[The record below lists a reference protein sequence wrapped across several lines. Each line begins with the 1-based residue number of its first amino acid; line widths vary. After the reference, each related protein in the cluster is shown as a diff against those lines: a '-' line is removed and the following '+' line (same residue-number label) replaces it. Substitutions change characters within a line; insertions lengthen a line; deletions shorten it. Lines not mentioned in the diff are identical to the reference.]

1 MKQGYILLE
10 DKLKGEY
17 REAFSQVEY
26 YGSTKWVDADV
37 SAEMLME
44 LLDQMLEAQNAGRP
58 VTDIVGKDIQ
68 EFCRNFYSE
77 YKLTDRFGSF
87 CKMLYRFAWILFVLA
102 LLGFFFP
109 EDAGEAAF
117 QSDIAPII
125 TGGICGAVVA
135 PILFWLILKILECF
149 MKVNDSVRNAVSCIV
164 LIVTFVF
171 AIALSSH
178 YDIYIPSVVA
188 FVISVIY
195 IIGYLAVR
203 AISNYKKYG
212 AVRAPKQEELGFWD
226 TVNSELDD
234 EMIFEWQKQLV
245 KKNER
250 LQKKGKPLMAEE
262 TFLAKLDKQY
272 DPKRVLLVNA
282 LIFWGV
288 TLIAITLFSVFG
300 KYESWGDYA
309 MFLISIIGVEAGVY
323 YGLYKAEQ
331 AGIAS
336 YANMKRQMAE
346 QGMTM
351 MELAEY
357 LAKEK

>member
-1 MKQGYILLE
+1 
-10 DKLKGEY
+10 
-17 REAFSQVEY
+17 
-26 YGSTKWVDADV
+26 
-37 SAEMLME
+37 
-44 LLDQMLEAQNAGRP
+44 
-58 VTDIVGKDIQ
+58 
-68 EFCRNFYSE
+68 
-77 YKLTDRFGSF
+77 
-87 CKMLYRFAWILFVLA
+87 
-102 LLGFFFP
+102 
-109 EDAGEAAF
+109 
-117 QSDIAPII
+117 
-125 TGGICGAVVA
+125 
-135 PILFWLILKILECF
+135 

-178 YDIYIPSVVA
+178 YDIYIPSVAA
-188 FVISVIY
+188 FVISVLY
-195 IIGYLAVR
+195 IIGYLAVC

-282 LIFWGV
+282 LIFWGL
-288 TLIAITLFSVFG
+288 TLIAITLLSVFG

-309 MFLISIIGVEAGVY
+309 MFLISIIGVDAVVY
-323 YGLYKAEQ
+323 YGLYKAAQ
-331 AGIAS
+331 AGIAR